1 MEGDIAGV
9 AKSGWRS
16 VEVETLSYMMLKWH
30 TQQRMKT
37 SHLMEIVPPKHY
49 RQNRTLDIVI
59 HITMVERERES
70 KFKCLILQLLSY
82 SKKKKNMLV
91 RFGDIL

>member
-16 VEVETLSYMMLKWH
+16 IEAETLSYVMLKWQ

-59 HITMVERERES
+59 HITMVERERI
-70 KFKCLILQLLSY
+70 KIQMSY
-82 SKKKKNMLV
+82 SSIIELLKKKV